1 MVIKHEYP
9 FSIVE
14 HKGFINFIQTAQP
27 WFFLPGRKTLR
38 NDCVKLFQ
46 QLKRFEMENINK
58 IKHLTI
64 MTDLW
69 TSSDLTGYMVVTAHY
84 INDKW
89 NLIKRII
96 SFRPLLS
103 PHTGQVISDR
113 LSQILLEWKALN
125 KVAFV
130 TLDNA
135 SSNNVAVSRL
145 QRFIHDRSQ
154 TPGIPATSNFFHIR
168 CAAHV
173 INLIVKDGLK
183 QISGPIDRLRESS
196 SSSMAHHPGWRHLNE
211 QLLPLILI
219 PRFNILQR
227 MFQPDGMRL
236 TWWFSHPFLWC
247 WLFNSSKWMMTNSK
261 CAHLHL
267 TGRSW

>member
-1 MVIKHEYP
+1 
-9 FSIVE
+9 
-14 HKGFINFIQTAQP
+14 
-27 WFFLPGRKTLR
+27 
-38 NDCVKLFQ
+38 
-46 QLKRFEMENINK
+46 MENINK
-58 IKHLTI
+58 INHLAIT
-64 MTDLW
+64 TNLW
-69 TSSDLTGYMVVTAHY
+69 TSSDLTRYMVVTAHY
-84 INDKW
+84 INDEW

-103 PHTGQVISDR
+103 PHTGQVISNR

-183 QISGPIDRLRESS
+183 QISGPIERLRESVKFIHGS
-196 SSSMAHHPGWRHLNE
+196 SSRMEAFERAIVASNLDPKIQHP
-211 QLLPLILI
+211 
-219 PRFNILQR
+219 
-227 MFQPDGMRL
+227 
-236 TWWFSHPFLWC
+236 
-247 WLFNSSKWMMTNSK
+247 SKDVPTRWNAT
-261 CAHLHL
+261 
-267 TGRSW
+267 